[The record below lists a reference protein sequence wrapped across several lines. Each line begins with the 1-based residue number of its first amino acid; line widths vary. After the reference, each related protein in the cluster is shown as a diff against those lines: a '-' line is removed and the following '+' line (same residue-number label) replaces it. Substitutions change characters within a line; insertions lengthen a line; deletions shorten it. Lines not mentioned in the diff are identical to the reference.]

1 VGILCKR
8 TYIIYHKQLLF
19 KPTPNIYVMYLTI
32 PSNKFEINNIIIS
45 DKSKNNVIENS
56 FFYRI
61 YYSNNIVS
69 MNGIYIKFNLYDL
82 GIEEYYNKIKCNFS
96 RYDERNKQVINK
108 LVEIEHEI
116 LKNYIQLTQNPVYTI
131 REQLVNYY
139 IKLFHKDSNKL
150 HGNLARLSVVLKIS
164 GIWLTNKEHGL
175 TFRFIIVDK

>member
-1 VGILCKR
+1 
-8 TYIIYHKQLLF
+8 
-19 KPTPNIYVMYLTI
+19 M
-32 PSNKFEINNIIIS
+32 
-45 DKSKNNVIENS
+45 
-56 FFYRI
+56 
-61 YYSNNIVS
+61 
-69 MNGIYIKFNLYDL
+69 YDL

-150 HGNLARLSVVLKIS
+150 TGNLAKLSVVLKIS

>member
-1 VGILCKR
+1 
-8 TYIIYHKQLLF
+8 
-19 KPTPNIYVMYLTI
+19 MYLII
-32 PSNKFEINNIIIS
+32 PTDDFEINHIIIS

-61 YYSNNIVS
+61 YYSNSLVS

-82 GIEEYYNKIKCNFS
+82 DVEEYYNKIKCVFS
-96 RYDERNKQVINK
+96 RYDSRNINAINK
-108 LVEIEHEI
+108 LVNIEHEI

-150 HGNLARLSVVLKIS
+150 TGNLSKLSIILKIS

>member
-1 VGILCKR
+1 
-8 TYIIYHKQLLF
+8 
-19 KPTPNIYVMYLTI
+19 MYLII
-32 PSNKFEINNIIIS
+32 PTDDFEINHIIIS

-61 YYSNNIVS
+61 YYSNSLVS

-82 GIEEYYNKIKCNFS
+82 DVEEYYNKIKCVFS
-96 RYDERNKQVINK
+96 RYDSRNINAINK
-108 LVEIEHEI
+108 LVNIEHEI

-150 HGNLARLSVVLKIS
+150 TGNLSKLSIILKIS
-164 GIWLTNKEHGL
+164 GICLTNKEHGL

>member
-1 VGILCKR
+1 
-8 TYIIYHKQLLF
+8 
-19 KPTPNIYVMYLTI
+19 MYLTI

-96 RYDERNKQVINK
+96 RYDR
-108 LVEIEHEI
+108 
-116 LKNYIQLTQNPVYTI
+116 
-131 REQLVNYY
+131 
-139 IKLFHKDSNKL
+139 
-150 HGNLARLSVVLKIS
+150 
-164 GIWLTNKEHGL
+164 
-175 TFRFIIVDK
+175 